1 MAKKSKIAKDA
12 ERRKIVAR
20 YADRRAELKERI
32 RTGSPDEVA
41 LAVRELAAL
50 PRDASPTRLRNR
62 DVVDGRPRGHLTRF
76 GLSRVRFRAM
86 SHDGQLPGVTKSSY
100 ETNGGREPSPEKVR
114 ARRSSSMR
122 QCFGL

>member
-62 DVVDGRPRGHLTRF
+62 DVVDGRPRGHLARF

-86 SHDGQLPGVTKSSY
+86 AHDGQLPGVTKSSW
-100 ETNGGREPSPEKVR
+100 
-114 ARRSSSMR
+114 
-122 QCFGL
+122 

>member
-62 DVVDGRPRGHLTRF
+62 DVVDGRPRGHLARF

-86 SHDGQLPGVTKSSY
+86 SHDGQLPGVTKSSW
-100 ETNGGREPSPEKVR
+100 
-114 ARRSSSMR
+114 
-122 QCFGL
+122 